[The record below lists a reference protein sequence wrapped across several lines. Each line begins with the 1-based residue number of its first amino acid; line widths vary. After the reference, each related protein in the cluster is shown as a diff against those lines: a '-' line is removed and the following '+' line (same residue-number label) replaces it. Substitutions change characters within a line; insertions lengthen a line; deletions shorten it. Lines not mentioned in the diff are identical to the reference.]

1 MAVLRYAS
9 TSVPSS
15 LSDGVAIC
23 TGHFPRWST
32 PDEAPAAG
40 ARGGMG

>member
-23 TGHFPRWST
+23 IGHFPRRYA
-32 PDEAPAAG
+32 PNEAPAVG

>member
-15 LSDGVAIC
+15 LSDGVSIC
-23 TGHFPRWST
+23 SGHFPRRSA
-32 PDEAPAAG
+32 PDEAHATG
-40 ARGGMG
+40 ARGEMG

>member
-1 MAVLRYAS
+1 MAVMRYAS

-15 LSDGVAIC
+15 LSDDITVC
-23 TGHFPRWST
+23 TCPFLQRSA
-32 PDEAPAAG
+32 PDEAPAVG

>member
-1 MAVLRYAS
+1 MVVLRYAS

-23 TGHFPRWST
+23 IGPFPQWST
-32 PDEAPAAG
+32 PDEVPAVG
-40 ARGGMG
+40 ARGMG